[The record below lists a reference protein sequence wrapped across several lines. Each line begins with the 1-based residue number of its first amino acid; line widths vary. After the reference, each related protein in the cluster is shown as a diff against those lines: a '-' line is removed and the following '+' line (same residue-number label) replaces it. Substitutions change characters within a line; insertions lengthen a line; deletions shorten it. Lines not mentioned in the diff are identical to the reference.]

1 MRNKDVKK
9 VQKKMQ
15 KKDVEKRRKK
25 DDKDLNSRDSLHLSS
40 IEFLHLWNNWMPM
53 IDKILSAGL
62 NTCQLPL
69 VGELLCPSPL
79 AIPL

>member
-1 MRNKDVKK
+1 MTW
-9 VQKKMQ
+9 
-15 KKDVEKRRKK
+15 KKDAKK
-25 DDKDLNSRDSLHLSS
+25 HSWDSLHLSS